1 MLEIPDLLHLV
12 PRLSVDTRLVSELLE
27 MAFLGKDSGA
37 DLDQALSG
45 SGGDGEWRP
54 EFFADDLFLREL
66 IHSCFSVQVGSK
78 VYSINEASLARVLA
92 DPPPDAAGIAFRQ
105 EIVRELDE
113 NSEVLAAFEGLYES
127 LYQLL
132 ASLRLPGKVAGLD
145 VTVYRLDLLRQCKVV
160 IDSMADGFEGA
171 VSGVA
176 RLRES
181 GLEIQQTS
189 EYELLRSLLDYEQR
203 LSTIKVEVNVGASGR
218 ITGLTVDEIAEN
230 TENLFYL
237 GPWHR
242 LRQRLTF
249 LIRGY
254 KWDSASVVSRLVHQ
268 VFLKLTPSITPLIQV
283 IGDLEFYLA
292 NRGFRETVRRAGLE
306 VSLPTFDDRRPIRI
320 ETLFNPLLLDQEDP
334 PVPCDISTRRRHAV
348 TLITGPNSGG
358 KTRLLQAIGLAQLL
372 GQSGLFVA
380 STRANLPIVRGIFVS
395 LIQRETA
402 DQSEGRLGR
411 ELLRIRT
418 MFDAIEPPSMVILDE
433 LCSGTN
439 PSEGT
444 ELFSL
449 VLRLLER
456 LGPRAFIT
464 THFLDYA
471 RELEESPPVTGLEFI
486 QVEID
491 SDQNSTYQFIPGV
504 AATSLAS
511 VMAERL
517 GVTFDELAVSIDQRL
532 ESERQPS

>member
-237 GPWHR
+237 GPWRR

-292 NRGFRETVRRAGLE
+292 NRGFRETARGAGLE
-306 VSLPTFDDRRPIRI
+306 VSLPTFDDRQPIRI